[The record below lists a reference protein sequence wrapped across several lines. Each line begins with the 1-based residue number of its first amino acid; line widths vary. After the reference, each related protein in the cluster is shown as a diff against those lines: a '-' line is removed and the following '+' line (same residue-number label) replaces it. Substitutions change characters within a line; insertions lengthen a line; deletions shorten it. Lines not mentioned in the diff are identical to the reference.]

1 MKHTC
6 LFASLCLFA
15 GSALATFEIQ
25 DPANQ
30 IIDEY
35 EKEKKEQAEEQLDAV
50 EYAAMLPDYQAGNT
64 TCSAF
69 VIFQEL
75 NSRHYQESLDWMQGF
90 IQGARYR
97 QAGPEGGPE
106 HSVSLDADA
115 LSAWTL
121 GYCSQNPENE
131 LIQAASVFIEEYSLI
146 N

>member
-1 MKHTC
+1 MKHIC
-6 LFASLCLFA
+6 LLASLFLFA
-15 GSALATFEIQ
+15 GSALATFEHK

-35 EKEKKEQAEEQLDAV
+35 EKEKKEEAEEQVDAA
-50 EYAAMLPDYQAGNT
+50 EYAALLPVYQAGNT

-69 VIFQEL
+69 VTFQEL
-75 NSRHYQESLDWMQGF
+75 DSRHYKESLDWMQGF

-97 QAGPEGGPE
+97 QAGPEGVPE

-121 GYCSQNPENE
+121 GYCLQNPENE
-131 LIQAASVFIEEYSLI
+131 LIQAASVFIEEYSLTD
-146 N
+146 